1 MGWIL
6 IVVGIVLLAI
16 ALWAWLFRTP
26 SGTPG
31 LTQGQKALG
40 YQDKAVPGQGMAKNI
55 LTRAQVRSDI
65 KTQQVV
71 NVASYTAT
79 QGIEEQS
86 RAIDAVL
93 RQEGII
99 DVHRRGSEAAEAQ
112 HITQLTELESRRV
125 ELKIR
130 NELMRLAQDHEM
142 DITTYLQ
149 VTGHRNLKQI
159 DLVARAVEYQQDQ
172 ENVSRIQQEK
182 LELIDRASHR
192 LYSFYEKRKELEA
205 SDDPAKDDKLRHLNQ
220 LIDGAERLI
229 LGEQN
234 RYIQA
239 TLGEEAPRGLQAD
252 DSGTGDT
259 GETETDE
266 V

>member
-1 MGWIL
+1 MAWLL
-6 IVVGIVLLAI
+6 IGVGLVLLAVVV
-16 ALWAWLFRTP
+16 WTWLFRTP

-31 LTQGQKALG
+31 TPQEKALR
-40 YQDKAVPGQGMAKNI
+40 YQDKAVPGQGFAKNV
-55 LTRAQVRSDI
+55 LTRAQVRSDT
-65 KTQQVV
+65 KTQAVV
-71 NVASYTAT
+71 NIASQTAT

-86 RAIDAVL
+86 RAIDAL
-93 RQEGII
+93 LKQEGII
-99 DVHRRGSEAAEAQ
+99 DTHRRTNEKADAE
-112 HITQLTELESRRV
+112 HITQLTRLESDRI

-130 NELMRLAQDHEM
+130 NELMRLAQDSEM

-149 VTGHRNLKQI
+149 VTGHRNLKEI
-159 DLVARAVEYQQDQ
+159 DLQARAVEYQQDQ

-192 LYSFYEKRKELEA
+192 LYSMYDERKQLEA
-205 SDDPAKDDKLRHLNQ
+205 SEDPAKEDKLKHLNQ

-234 RYIQA
+234 RYIQT
-239 TLGEEAPRGLQAD
+239 TLGEEAPRSLQAND
-252 DSGTGDT
+252 GPGSDS
-259 GETETDE
+259 ETPEAAE